1 MSATS
6 VQWSHS
12 TCIKKNKI
20 NGHVWFDSPKI
31 EGVWYQKKTFVNC
44 IFHRAVENLHWSWSW
59 SGFILPSATSTLWGV
74 WKPFFYFSQMI
85 LILLHFTGRTIES
98 VGFIGNLL
106 YFSQSSGDDLDL
118 VTFCHQQLLL
128 PSVWCQLTLETWSFW
143 NFSAKLLGKLV
154 ERKLCVYN
162 RHLYKMVKKR
172 KIYKYASENWSGA
185 CTQLQQRTG
194 AGDRPTQYW

>member
-1 MSATS
+1 M
-6 VQWSHS
+6 
-12 TCIKKNKI
+12 CDLYIC
-20 NGHVWFDSPKI
+20 FDSLKL
-31 EGVWYQKKTFVNC
+31 EGVWYFKKSFC
-44 IFHRAVENLHWSWSW
+44 KL
-59 SGFILPSATSTLWGV
+59 
-74 WKPFFYFSQMI
+74 YFSQSSGKSPLELILIWFHSAISNFHSMGCLKKNSHMI
-85 LILLHFTGRTIES
+85 LILLHFAGRTIES
-98 VGFIGNLL
+98 VGFIGNHL

-172 KIYKYASENWSGA
+172 EIYKYASENWSGA